1 MTAKTRFSFDFFLI
15 FIIFIYLFIYLQ
27 KIITNTCSF
36 NYSKL
41 FSFSQRAENNKKK
54 KTEFVK
60 ERSQIKRKK
69 TET

>member
-1 MTAKTRFSFDFFLI
+1 MTAKTRFSFDFFFNI
-15 FIIFIYLFIYLQ
+15 YYFYLFIYLQ

-60 ERSQIKRKK
+60 ERSEIKRKK